1 MSGPSID
8 SASSAKGKPVR
19 VANRSNHRSTLA
31 PLSPQSMSAEIEQL
45 DAIANLTGSNEK
57 GDGSTES
64 SSSASNITRKIRNVN
79 QPVSYAEPS
88 TKAKLRR
95 GVSLLDVYSLDTVM
109 SPLFDKL
116 TWRTV
121 ALVFNMQMNAGCII
135 P

>member
-8 SASSAKGKPVR
+8 SAKGKPVR
-19 VANRSNHRSTLA
+19 GTNRSNHRSTLA

-45 DAIANLTGSNEK
+45 DAIANLTGSNDK
-57 GDGSTES
+57 GDGSSDS
-64 SSSASNITRKIRNVN
+64 SSSASKITRKIRNVK

-95 GVSLLDVYSLDTVM
+95 GVSLLKVYYLDIVK
-109 SPLFDKL
+109 SPVFDKL
-116 TWRTV
+116 TSRTV
-121 ALVFNMQMNAGCII
+121 ALVFYMQMNAGCII